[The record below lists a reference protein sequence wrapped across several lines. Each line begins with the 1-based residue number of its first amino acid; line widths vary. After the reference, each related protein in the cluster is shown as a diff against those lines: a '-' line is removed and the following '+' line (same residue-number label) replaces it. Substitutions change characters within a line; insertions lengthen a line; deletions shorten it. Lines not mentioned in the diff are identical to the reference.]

1 MMIGVEDLSFHVEK
15 KGEGE
20 TVLLLH
26 GFTGS
31 SSNWAPF
38 IDKWSSSFQ
47 VIAVDLIGH
56 GKSSKP
62 DDYSCYT
69 METMSRYLRILL
81 DHLNVDK
88 VHLLGYS
95 MGGRLGLWFAIQYPL
110 MIKSLILES
119 SSPGLFTLR
128 ERDERVRKDHA
139 LANRIKKRG
148 ISEFVQFWETIPLFA
163 SQKNLHESVQSEIR
177 KQRLRNSEIGL
188 ANSLLGMGTGAQPS
202 YWSELE
208 HLKFPVLLM
217 AGELDQKFV
226 LIAKQ
231 MEKSLSQADFV
242 QINDV
247 GHTIHVEEPQIFD
260 KMVVAFLKK
269 HADSYL

>member
-20 TVLLLH
+20 TILLLH

-31 SSNWAPF
+31 SSNWAGF

-62 DDYSCYT
+62 DDSSFYT
-69 METMSRYLRILL
+69 METMSRYLKVLL

-88 VHLLGYS
+88 IHLLGYS
-95 MGGRLGLWFAIQYPL
+95 MGGRIALAFAIQYPS

-119 SSPGLFTLR
+119 SSPGLLTLE
-128 ERDERVRKDHA
+128 ERGERVRKDHA
-139 LANRIKKRG
+139 LANRIKERG

-163 SQKNLHESVQSEIR
+163 AQKNLPESVQIEIR
-177 KQRLRNSEIGL
+177 EQRLQNSEIGL
-188 ANSLLGMGTGAQPS
+188 ANSLIGMGTGAQPP
-202 YWSELE
+202 YWDELE
-208 HLKFPVLLM
+208 HLEFPVLLM
-217 AGELDQKFV
+217 TGELDQKFV
-226 LIAKQ
+226 SIAKR
-231 MEKSLSQADFV
+231 MKKSLPQADFV
-242 QINDV
+242 QINNI

-269 HADSYL
+269 HADSFL